1 MEQEKHNDKQ
11 ADIKTKDN
19 ASLASL
25 IKRSQIIRFMLIIDF
40 ALAFLFLL
48 VDPIAYAPKIGTP
61 QQYVAPFI
69 LPLFAC
75 ILSFYLCAVQSRR
88 INKNNL
94 TDLKDGFKIVDKAQ
108 TVYLIM
114 VFIILFIVYI
124 YASST
129 LCAIECDG
137 GDFGRKAAIRSFA
150 GIIGFLAFFLIPIIV
165 KILVKMAKKEFKH
178 D

>member
-1 MEQEKHNDKQ
+1 MEQEKHNGKQ
-11 ADIKTKDN
+11 ADIKTKDS

-48 VDPIAYAPKIGTP
+48 VDPIVHVPETGTP
-61 QQYVAPFI
+61 QQYAMPFMM
-69 LPLFAC
+69 PLFAC
-75 ILSFYLCAVQSRR
+75 ILSFYLCAIQSRR

-108 TVYLIM
+108 TIYLIM
-114 VFIILFIVYI
+114 IFIMLSIIYI
-124 YASST
+124 ISSFT
-129 LCAIECDG
+129 LCAVECDG
-137 GDFGRKAAIRSFA
+137 RDFGRKAAIRSFA

-165 KILVKMAKKEFKH
+165 KVLVKMAKKELKH
-178 D
+178 A